1 MSRINLIRNGRPT
14 YLVTTC
20 CYEGGEATHRECIPD
35 SPAGFVALCRRH
47 AKQRRA
53 LGHEVVAYTTLAR
66 KALAA
71 EHKVHMAQCRRE
83 GAYRGDSEWTLMRHW
98 SEAQIERHYDRAY
111 DAAAD
116 VLDREWDRA
125 DGLMFADGCGTGTSQ
140 NEMVPPE
147 LWFAEIAQSYGDR
160 AFWQGCHHLPW
171 HLTGSADFV
180 VH

>member
-1 MSRINLIRNGRPT
+1 MSRINLIRDGRPT

-20 CYEGGEATHRECIPD
+20 CYEGGTATHREFIPD

-83 GAYRGDSEWTLMRHW
+83 GAYRGDSDYMMRNW
-98 SEAQIERHYDRAY
+98 SERDIERYYDRAY
-111 DAAAD
+111 DAAGD

-125 DGLMFADGCGTGTSQ
+125 DGLMFWKGFGTGTSVSPA
-140 NEMVPPE
+140 ETTLPE
-147 LWFAEIAQSYGDR
+147 LWFWTIAQSYGFD
-160 AFWQGCHHLPW
+160 QLPW
-171 HLTGSADFV
+171 HLGGNADYMAF
-180 VH
+180 